1 MADEMRYDAVQS
13 GALEDGAIVAGGA
26 APRGLHLNSGGGYRD
41 TAARPAGTDETFA
54 NVQDLRPA
62 PAVLLPSDRAT
73 AGSSAA
79 STGHWLAADLI
90 TFAGGVGLGAAV
102 MYFMDPERGRRRRA
116 LVRDQVAHLAATV
129 PPGMGATRRDLA
141 NRSRGLVA
149 SLKGRFGDDEASDET
164 IVARVRAELGRVVSH
179 PGSVIV
185 TCEAGTVTLGGPVLE
200 SEAEPLLKAVA
211 GTRGVKEVHSQLEV
225 HDEIDSISVPGL
237 QGGTERMGAGNPL
250 AERWTPA
257 ARVVAGAAGATL
269 AVLAGRRRDAIG
281 TAVGLLGL
289 GLTARAVTNLPLERH
304 AMELAD
310 RASGPVRDR
319 VGPLAESVRD
329 GASSLGERVGDTMRP
344 LGERVSDGAGMLA
357 QRVEQLADTMTH
369 RFTDFA
375 DAARERLPEGMRER
389 SGARTAETPAGSEHA
404 ERSADLAHVKDAI
417 DRAAAN
423 PRPQPSTDHE
433 LGT

>member
-41 TAARPAGTDETFA
+41 TVARPTGTDETFA

-62 PAVLLPSDRAT
+62 PPVLLPSDTAT
-73 AGSSAA
+73 TEASS
-79 STGHWLAADLI
+79 STAHGLAADLI
-90 TFAGGVGLGAAV
+90 TFAGGIGLGAAV

-179 PGSVIV
+179 PGSVSV
-185 TCEAGTVTLGGPVLE
+185 TSSAGTVTLSGPVLE

-225 HDEIDSISVPGL
+225 HDEIDSMSVPGL
-237 QGGTERMGAGNPL
+237 QGGTERMGATNPL

-329 GASSLGERVGDTMRP
+329 GASSLGGRVGDTMRP

-375 DAARERLPEGMRER
+375 DAARERLPEGMRDRPAASPADQPNPER
-389 SGARTAETPAGSEHA
+389 
-404 ERSADLAHVKDAI
+404 
-417 DRAAAN
+417 
-423 PRPQPSTDHE
+423 E
-433 LGT
+433 LGA

>member
-13 GALEDGAIVAGGA
+13 GALEDGAIVAGGVA
-26 APRGLHLNSGGGYRD
+26 ARGMHLNSGGGYRD
-41 TAARPAGTDETFA
+41 TVARPQGTDETFA

-62 PAVLLPSDRAT
+62 PAVLLPSETT
-73 AGSSAA
+73 ASRSSAS
-79 STGHWLAADLI
+79 STGHGLAADLI
-90 TFAGGVGLGAAV
+90 TFAGGIGLGAAV

-116 LVRDQVAHLAATV
+116 LVRDQVAHFAATV
-129 PPGMGATRRDLA
+129 PPGAGAARRDLA

-149 SLKGRFGDDEASDET
+149 SLKGSFGEDDASDET
-164 IVARVRAELGRVVSH
+164 IVARVRSELGRVVSH
-179 PGSVIV
+179 PGSIIV
-185 TCEAGTVTLGGPVLE
+185 TANAGTVTLSGPVLE

-225 HDEIDSISVPGL
+225 HDEIASMSVPGL
-237 QGGTERMGAGNPL
+237 QGGIERMGASNPL

-329 GASSLGERVGDTMRP
+329 GASSLGERVGESMRP

-389 SGARTAETPAGSEHA
+389 LGGSPADTPAEVARA
-404 ERSADLAHVKDAI
+404 EGTADAPPVDGI
-417 DRAAAN
+417 DRSAAN
-423 PRPQPSTDHE
+423 PYPQPNPERE
-433 LGT
+433 LGA